1 MSRGVSLANKCQ
13 LLFGGAVLAIVAAAM
28 VGPWFRLPAIVDE
41 AQMETSRQIAELWAV
56 SPLIDPETA
65 ARFRAGLRASE
76 AAEQQR
82 QSLDIRWWTMPE
94 WDEAAFADGFLGKAR
109 ARIAAA
115 VAKGPPRSAEHT
127 EAEWNGRERVYR
139 YARLVRGSDGGPQGV
154 VVVERLSK
162 TVAAQLTLNRIFLIA
177 GGAAAASL
185 AMLVFYVITTK
196 IILRPVRVLRDTA
209 ERVSQGDLSVRS
221 DLATGD
227 EFEQLADTFNAMLT
241 SIETQQQQLRGIN
254 KSLDLRVSE
263 LAERNTALY
272 DAARLK
278 GEFLAS
284 VSHELRTPLNSII
297 GFAEILQD
305 TLPRDTEAA
314 GAPLATSDPAAQ
326 KRKRYLD
333 NIVGAGRSLLEM
345 INEILAMA
353 KIEAGS
359 IEVRVE
365 EVNPAETCEALV
377 SLIRPLA
384 DRKSLRLS
392 LQMPRTGGGVT
403 GDGAQADLP
412 RISTDPQ
419 KFQQIVF
426 NFLSNAVKF
435 TPDGGEVVLRAERMP
450 GADGVSRVRVSVL
463 DTGPG
468 IPADQH
474 AYIFEKFSQLDSG
487 HTRKHQGTGLGL
499 AIAKQFA
506 ELIQG
511 EIQLVSEPGRGSMF
525 SLIVPP
531 KIDESR
537 ARDTKRALMERAAL
551 ARRPQPPRVNVG

>member
-13 LLFGGAVLAIVAAAM
+13 LLFGGAVVTIVAAAM

-56 SPLIDPETA
+56 SPLIDPDTA

-76 AAEQQR
+76 AAQRQQ

-94 WDEAAFADGFLGKAR
+94 WEEAAFSEGFLGKAR
-109 ARIAAA
+109 AKVTAALD
-115 VAKGPPRSAEHT
+115 KGPTKLAEQT
-127 EAEWNGRERVYR
+127 EAHWAGTDRVYR
-139 YARLVRGSDGGPQGV
+139 YARLVRGTDGEPQGV
-154 VVVERLSK
+154 VVVERVSK
-162 TVAAQLTLNRIFLIA
+162 TVAAQLTLNRIFLVA
-177 GGAAAASL
+177 GGVAAASL

-221 DLATGD
+221 DLLTGD
-227 EFEQLADTFNAMLT
+227 EFEQLSDTFNAMLT

-254 KSLDLRVSE
+254 KSLDLRISE

-305 TLPRDTEAA
+305 TLPREGDAGGVSAA
-314 GAPLATSDPAAQ
+314 DPGSQ

-333 NIVGAGRSLLEM
+333 NIVGAGRNLLEM
-345 INEILAMA
+345 INEILTMA

-359 IEVRVE
+359 IEVRSE
-365 EVNPAETCEALV
+365 DTNPAEVCEGLA

-392 LQMPRTGGGVT
+392 LQMPRQGGGIT
-403 GDGAQADLP
+403 SDAAHADLP
-412 RISTDPQ
+412 RIATDPQ

-435 TPDGGEVVLRAERMP
+435 TPEGGEVVLRAERLP
-450 GADGVSRVRVSVL
+450 GADGVARLRVSVL

-474 AYIFEKFSQLDSG
+474 AYIFEKFSQIDGG

-531 KIDESR
+531 GIDESR
-537 ARDTKRALMERAAL
+537 AKDTKRALMERAAL